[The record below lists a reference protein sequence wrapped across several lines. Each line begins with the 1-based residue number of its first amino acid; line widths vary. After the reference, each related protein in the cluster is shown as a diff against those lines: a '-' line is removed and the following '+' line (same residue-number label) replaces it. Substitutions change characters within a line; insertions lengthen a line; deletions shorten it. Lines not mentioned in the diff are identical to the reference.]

1 MSFAGIPVAIG
12 FAVLKYR
19 LHDIDVIVNRTLVY
33 GSLTLSLVALYVG
46 SVVSLQSVLRLLTGQ
61 DTQLGFPARL
71 PVAETLVRNW
81 PGGRGTV
88 ATHFRWL
95 VHRWWI
101 G

>member
-1 MSFAGIPVAIG
+1 MLIVGDEDQPSVFAAAGLLEKELPNVRKAIMHG
-12 FAVLKYR
+12 TAHV
-19 LHDIDVIVNRTLVY
+19 
-33 GSLTLSLVALYVG
+33 
-46 SVVSLQSVLRLLTGQ
+46 
-61 DTQLGFPARL
+61 P
-71 PVAETLVRNW
+71 ETLVHNW